1 MCVRLILLIPAGIT
15 VAHSF
20 LVERWDFVPL
30 PFLGADIFS
39 ALTLF
44 RSCTCCHSCC
54 HVKISSMSGKHCL
67 LVFIVKASCFYS
79 LQLSLL

>member
-30 PFLGADIFS
+30 PFLGAGIFVWF
-39 ALTLF
+39 APVQA
-44 RSCTCCHSCC
+44 R
-54 HVKISSMSGKHCL
+54 CL
-67 LVFIVKASCFYS
+67 LPQS
-79 LQLSLL
+79 L